1 MISEKII
8 LGDFGYENKVG
19 KVVGIGRNSFRLWFC
34 ILELCELKGVIYFFW
49 DIIFIFV
56 KWYY

>member
-1 MISEKII
+1 VISEKIT

-19 KVVGIGRNSFRLWFC
+19 KVVGIGRNSFRSWLC
-34 ILELCELKGVIYFFW
+34 TPELCELKGVTYSFW
-49 DIIFIFV
+49 DIISTSV